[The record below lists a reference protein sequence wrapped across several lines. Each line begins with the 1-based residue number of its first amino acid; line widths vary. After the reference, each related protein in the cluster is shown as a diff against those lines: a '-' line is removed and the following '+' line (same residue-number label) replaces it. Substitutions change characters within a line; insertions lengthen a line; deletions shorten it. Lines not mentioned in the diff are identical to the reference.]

1 MSVKELLRAA
11 QTAIR
16 RDVMQLALRGDGRE
30 MKSHG
35 DYGFPLLISL
45 EHLSAYEMS
54 SFACHW
60 HPELEFTL
68 ILKGEILYQIN
79 DHTYRLK
86 AGEGV
91 FCNSNMLHTGRRAG
105 SSDCTYLS
113 VTVKPSLL

>member
-68 ILKGEILYQIN
+68 IL
-79 DHTYRLK
+79 
-86 AGEGV
+86 
-91 FCNSNMLHTGRRAG
+91 
-105 SSDCTYLS
+105 
-113 VTVKPSLL
+113 